1 MLPKITSFT
10 WLFIIG
16 ILFSNTSFSQIPN
29 TLTQKETQQGWRL
42 LFNGKDL
49 VGWHSYQEKVP
60 GKAWQVQ
67 DGAIFLNKNNKS
79 VYNDYAD
86 LVTDDEYENFDLKIE
101 WKMEPCAN
109 SGLMFYVNES
119 PQYKNTYESGP
130 EMQIADLACDDD
142 GRILK
147 CRAGDLYDLIS
158 ADTEWVHKGGK
169 WNYYEIISKN
179 GHLTFFMNGHKTIE
193 TQMWD
198 DHWRDMIK
206 NSKFVE
212 WPGFGTFKKGH
223 ISLQGTETGKL
234 WYRNIKIRKL

>member
-1 MLPKITSFT
+1 MLLKRFSFFVFLSFFFTIT
-10 WLFIIG
+10 
-16 ILFSNTSFSQIPN
+16 FSQIPN
-29 TLTQKETQQGWRL
+29 SLTQKETQQGWQL

-49 VGWHSYQEKVP
+49 LGWHSYLEKVP

-67 DGAIFLNKNNKS
+67 DGNIVLNKNNRSK
-79 VYNDYAD
+79 YEDYAD
-86 LVTDDEYENFDLKIE
+86 LVTDEEFENFDLKLE

-109 SGLMFYVNES
+109 SGLMFYVHES

-130 EMQIADLACDDD
+130 EMQIADLACNDD

-158 ADTEWVHKGGK
+158 ADTEWVNKASR
-169 WNYYEIISKN
+169 WNTYEVVADH
-179 GHLTFFMNGHKTIE
+179 GHLTFYMNGHKTID

-198 DHWRDMIK
+198 SRWREMIK

-223 ISLQGTETGKL
+223 ISIQGTENGRL